1 MPAYWIAHVTV
12 KDPQQ
17 YQHYMDLA
25 PQAFRQFNARFLARG
40 EQAQTLEGPSFV
52 KHVLIEFDDYAT
64 ALALLPFAGL
74 SVGETT
80 AAPRGGSHD
89 YHRRRLAARP
99 LKSPRRYA
107 EAG

>member
-40 EQAQTLEGPSFV
+40 EQAQTLEGP
-52 KHVLIEFDDYAT
+52 
-64 ALALLPFAGL
+64 
-74 SVGETT
+74 
-80 AAPRGGSHD
+80 
-89 YHRRRLAARP
+89 
-99 LKSPRRYA
+99 
-107 EAG
+107 

>member
-25 PQAFRQFNARFLARG
+25 PQAFREFNARFLARG
-40 EQAQTLEGPSFV
+40 EQAQTPEGPVFV

-64 ALALLPFAGL
+64 ALACYCSETYQKAREQRCHVAEVMITIVDGLP
-74 SVGETT
+74 SE
-80 AAPRGGSHD
+80 H
-89 YHRRRLAARP
+89 
-99 LKSPRRYA
+99 
-107 EAG
+107 